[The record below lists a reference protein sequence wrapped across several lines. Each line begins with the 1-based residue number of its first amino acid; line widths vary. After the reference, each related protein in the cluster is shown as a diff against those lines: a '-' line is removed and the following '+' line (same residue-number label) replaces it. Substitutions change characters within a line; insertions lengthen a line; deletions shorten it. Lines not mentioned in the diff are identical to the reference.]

1 MIDSSSVI
9 LAPSWLAAAV
19 PVVAFSAILGSS
31 DIGGT
36 AVDTT
41 PAITYAADIAPIIA
55 RECASCHS
63 PGGWAP
69 FDLLTYEDVRSRA
82 ERIAEAVEQG
92 VMPPWSPDSEP
103 GTFQGERRLT
113 AEEVDLFRQWADD
126 GAPVGDFTAVANYVA
141 DPEWDPGPPD
151 LIVKLPAYTVPAEG
165 GDVYRNLVVPIPVTE
180 TRWVEYVELRPGSRT
195 VVHHARVMV
204 DTTASS
210 RELANQGENPGFDG
224 MDLRSGASSPSG
236 YFIAWAPGKTRL
248 PPIEGMAWRLDPGTD
263 LVVQLHVRPSGDQE
277 EVRAQVEFHFADEP
291 PIREPAIIEVF
302 SLMIDIPAGVSDYTV
317 TSSFTLPVDVD
328 VLSVLPHAHYLGKDL
343 RGTAVLPSGQRVP
356 LIHIPNWDFD
366 RQDEY
371 RFTKPISL
379 PAGTTIL
386 QEFSFDNSA
395 ANPNNPSS
403 PPRRVVAGPNSTDEM
418 ADLIFQVLPR
428 NSADR
433 RQLVAAVDRQRNSE
447 ETAYLAE
454 SKFVQG
460 QILFEEGDLDAA
472 TRSFQEVLRYRADH
486 IQGLIWLS
494 RVFATR
500 GDVDSSLLVARQGV
514 KMSNGQD
521 PQALDALAE
530 ALAAL
535 GQIDDAVSAAQE
547 ALPLARRQGETS
559 LADSL
564 EVRIQRYRGAGE
576 R

>member
-9 LAPSWLAAAV
+9 FAPSWVAATV

-82 ERIAEAVEQG
+82 ERIAESVEQG
-92 VMPPWSPDSEP
+92 VMPPWSPESEP

-126 GAPVGDFTAVANYVA
+126 GAPVGDFTAIANYVA

-224 MDLRSGASSPSG
+224 MDVRSGASSPSG

-403 PPRRVVAGPNSTDEM
+403 PPRRVVAGPKSTDEM

-454 SKFVQG
+454 SRFVRG
-460 QILFEEGDLDAA
+460 QILFEEGDLDGA
-472 TRSFQEVLRYRADH
+472 TRSFQEALRYRADH
-486 IQGLIWLS
+486 IQGLVWLS
-494 RVFATR
+494 RVFAAK
-500 GDVDSSLLVARQGV
+500 GDGESSLLVAEQGV
-514 KMSNGQD
+514 RMSNRQD
-521 PQALDALAE
+521 PHALDALAK
-530 ALAAL
+530 AFAVV
-535 GQIDDAVSAAQE
+535 GRVDDAVRAAEE
-547 ALPLARRQGETS
+547 ALPLALRQGEIP

-564 EVRIQRYRGAGE
+564 EVRIQRYGAA
-576 R
+576 RNP